1 MREFMDLACALG
13 GPNPALPPNS
23 AFSQAHF
30 DKVSTDPDL
39 TSLAQYDV
47 LFVDSLTA
55 LSRLSFTHCEQL
67 PEAVTDRGRKDTRA
81 IYGAHARHMLGT
93 LNHLQHARK
102 RTIVFVAILERV
114 TDDFNVASW
123 QPQLEGAKT
132 GRELPGIVDEVITM
146 NWIDFGDGKPPTR
159 AFVCTVTNPW
169 GYPAKDR
176 SGRARSARAAG
187 SRQTPRETHPPSNRE
202 NVNPDRFLWTTAQ
215 RPDPAQDDRARADER
230 HVRRRERW
238 RATDT
243 KDRAAEMLKTEFTF
257 LEGEYAK
264 RKIFGNC
271 SSSARPKARSKWPS
285 VTAGCSKAS
294 LQALDTS
301 TRTTSRPKRAPNS
314 R

>member
-1 MREFMDLACALG
+1 MKAIGRNERLAEECGVSVLLVGPTGVGKTSQGKTLELMFSRTLVVNIEAGILPIRHLPVASVSVKTMREFMDLACALG

-23 AFSQAHF
+23 VFSQAHF

-55 LSRLSFTHCEQL
+55 LSRLSYTHCEQL

-93 LNHLQHARK
+93 LNHLQHSRK

-159 AFVCTVTNPW
+159 AFVCTSPNPW

-176 SGRARSARAAG
+176 SGQLEQLEPPDLG
-187 SRQTPRETHPPSNRE
+187 KLLKKLTPSI
-202 NVNPDRFLWTTAQ
+202 
-215 RPDPAQDDRARADER
+215 
-230 HVRRRERW
+230 
-238 RATDT
+238 AT
-243 KDRAAEMLKTEFTF
+243 
-257 LEGEYAK
+257 GE
-264 RKIFGNC
+264 
-271 SSSARPKARSKWPS
+271 S
-285 VTAGCSKAS
+285 
-294 LQALDTS
+294 
-301 TRTTSRPKRAPNS
+301 
-314 R
+314 